1 MAPPRNN
8 NNNPTGRG
16 GFLAGQ
22 TGNAG
27 GRPAVNSKLQIWFLS
42 RAREAG
48 EIVVEIAHNKQA
60 TKSDAIRLQA
70 CREILDR
77 GMGKAPQSLS
87 LSLER
92 ALDTLIS
99 RLGERAGM
107 PFPIHPHMCSDT
119 RAALPWRT
127 PATIHGPSKRGSAI
141 AISST
146 QSVIRG

>member
-1 MAPPRNN
+1 MRFGVRSWHEATARSQWPSYIDGPIDDEIIEKVSAVIGAWQRLLGVAYRRACWTGTICEGFRKLGIGGNH
-8 NNNPTGRG
+8 NPKGVG
-16 GFLAGQ
+16 GFLPGQ

-77 GMGKAPQSLS
+77 GMGKAPQSL
-87 LSLER
+87 EPV
-92 ALDTLIS
+92 A
-99 RLGERAGM
+99 
-107 PFPIHPHMCSDT
+107 
-119 RAALPWRT
+119 
-127 PATIHGPSKRGSAI
+127 
-141 AISST
+141 
-146 QSVIRG
+146 